1 MLSKRI
7 ARLVAIPAMTVLA
20 LTLTG
25 CAQLS
30 DFAEVLKDA
39 GPGLL
44 PKESTNATNHTE
56 TITNLWVSSWAIL
69 WGVGIIAWG
78 LMFWAIIVYRR
89 RKGETKVP
97 PQLRYNNPIET
108 LFTVVPLILVAG
120 FFAFT
125 AKAMGEIEAP
135 YAAGTTFTKVDAIG
149 KQWAWDFSYTDSN
162 VHEIGIQ
169 AQYAGGDSK
178 FDSKTLPTLWLEDG
192 VPVEIHLHAR
202 DVIHSFW
209 VIDWLYKKDVIPG
222 KDNNYIRV
230 TPHITDGSKD
240 QTFQGKCAELCGEYH
255 SLMLF
260 QVRVVSSDLYQ
271 KHIAELQADPNT
283 QGVLDYSN
291 DRNTNLPGDNTQG
304 SGGEDN

>member
-1 MLSKRI
+1 LLSKRI
-7 ARLVAIPAMTVLA
+7 ARLVAIPAVTTLA

-25 CAQLS
+25 CAQLG
-30 DFAEVLKDA
+30 DIKNVLDQS

-44 PKESTNATNHTE
+44 PALSTGATDKTQE
-56 TITNLWVSSWAIL
+56 ITNLWVGSWAIL
-69 WGVGIIAWG
+69 WVVGLIAWG

-89 RKGETKVP
+89 RKGDTKVP

-108 LFTVVPLILVAG
+108 LFTVVPLILVVG

-125 AKAMGEIEAP
+125 AKTMADIEKP
-135 YAAGTTFTKVDAIG
+135 YAPGTSFVKVDAIG
-149 KQWAWDFSYTDSN
+149 KQWAWDFNYTDSN
-162 VHEIGIQ
+162 VHEVGIQ
-169 AQYAGGDSK
+169 AAYTGGASN

-192 VPVEIHLHAR
+192 VPVQIHLHAR

-209 VIDWLYKKDVIPG
+209 VVDWLYKKDVIPG

-230 TPHITDGSKD
+230 TPHITDGSQD

-260 QVRVVSSDLYQ
+260 QD
-271 KHIAELQADPNT
+271 LQADPNT
-283 QGVLDYSN
+283 TGLLPWSL
-291 DRNTNLPGDNTQG
+291 DRNTNLPGDNVAG